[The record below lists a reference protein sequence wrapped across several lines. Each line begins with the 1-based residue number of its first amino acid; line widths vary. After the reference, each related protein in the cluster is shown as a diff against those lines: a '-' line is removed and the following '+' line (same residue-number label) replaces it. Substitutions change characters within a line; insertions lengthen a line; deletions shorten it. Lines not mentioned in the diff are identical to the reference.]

1 MHRNRKRKGSLDS
14 GHLDNEI
21 LDKYEK
27 KIKQKKKAYRYA
39 PLLID

>member
-14 GHLDNEI
+14 GYLDNEI

-27 KIKQKKKAYRYA
+27 KIKQKKTYRYA
-39 PLLID
+39 LLLID